1 MDSRTVSIWQVLRVV
16 SAGAMVALLVDS
28 LAASAQQ
35 PAAPPSVSP
44 QIVISPGT
52 QLLLQRFQAG
62 LTLERYLDNLRTDFF
77 QLDADGDGKIA
88 QRDVDLHGLM
98 ESIQVRTVALTV
110 VMRYDLDGDG
120 AVTEDEIRRS
130 MRYELRSQV
139 ASAALN
145 AGGPGLPPASAA
157 EKQIDDT
164 VRSIM
169 ALDADKDGKV
179 NFSEAAKFA
188 IPGLQRGA
196 SLGGQSARARQ
207 ALMLDS
213 GSKGEVRLADYQAA
227 GEALFRKVDADND
240 GTISQQEIADY
251 RRQPSPPKA
260 PDAVALEAA
269 QKRLLEQADAA
280 KKKEQAA
287 RAGCEM
293 PMASENAKVVLLS
306 GYQTDALSNVTL
318 GSQDAVVH
326 AGRIVVEPGGEPLYV
341 VISTYSP
348 TIWQF
353 SGAVERIERLVM
365 TSALTEPNRGDLQQS
380 PLVGA
385 TGIARER
392 ITFFTRSNCMSYFTE
407 APSSASLQTVATIRN
422 ATGKAPEV
430 FAAKYSV
437 SSYSVPSGKIETVQE
452 RQRGLIIQ
460 KTEGQL
466 NIIGDAS
473 NVIIQTG
480 PSKARDEM
488 IRFFPGG
495 VTTID
500 PKSVVGSAPP
510 TTYEVLPSQAGLMQ
524 LLSSGALTENRA
536 GEYIV
541 RQKIRFPPGL
551 AGAHAVTFLIMKG
564 TPYPDGDPAHSCVI
578 VEDTGESKGATCR
591 TR

>member
-1 MDSRTVSIWQVLRVV
+1 MRSCTASIWRVLVV
-16 SAGAMVALLVDS
+16 SAGV
-28 LAASAQQ
+28 LAAAFSVQSPACAQQ
-35 PAAPPSVSP
+35 SAAQPATPPQV
-44 QIVISPGT
+44 VMSPGT
-52 QLLLQRFQAG
+52 QLLMQRFQTG
-62 LTLERYLDNLRTDFF
+62 QTLERYLDNLHVDFL
-77 QLDADGDGKIA
+77 QIDADSDRKIT
-88 QRDVDLHGLM
+88 QRDVDLHSLM
-98 ESIQVRTVALTV
+98 EAIQARTVALTV
-110 VMRYDLDGDG
+110 VMRFDLDGDG
-120 AVTEDEIRRS
+120 SVTEDEVRRA
-130 MRYELRSQV
+130 MRYDLRSQL
-139 ASAALN
+139 ASAPINPTGLS
-145 AGGPGLPPASAA
+145 PGSAA
-157 EKQIDDT
+157 EKQIEDN

-169 ALDADKDGKV
+169 ALDTDKDGKV
-179 NFSEAAKFA
+179 SFSEAVKFTL
-188 IPGLQRGA
+188 PGMPRGFA
-196 SLGGQSARARQ
+196 PGGQSARARQ
-207 ALMLDS
+207 ALTLDS
-213 GSKGEVRLADYQAA
+213 ASKDEMTLADFQAA
-227 GEALFRKVDADND
+227 GEALFRKIDADGD
-240 GTISQQEIADY
+240 GTVSQQELADY
-251 RRQPSPPKA
+251 RRQPSAPKA
-260 PDAVALEAA
+260 PDAAALQAA
-269 QKRLLEQADAA
+269 NKRQLEQAEAA

-293 PMASENAKVVLLS
+293 PMASDNAKVVLLS
-306 GYQTDALSNVTL
+306 GYQTDSLSSVTL

-326 AGRIVVEPGGEPLYV
+326 AGRVVVEPGAEPLYV

-353 SGAVERIERLVM
+353 SGAVNRIERLVM
-365 TSALTEPNRGDLQQS
+365 TSALTGPNRSDAQQS

-385 TGIARER
+385 TGVPQER
-392 ITFFTRSNCMSYFTE
+392 ISFLTRSNCLVYFTE
-407 APSSASLQTVATIRN
+407 APSSSSLQTVATIRN

-452 RQRGLIIQ
+452 QQRAGLIIQ
-460 KTEGQL
+460 KTEGKL

-488 IRFFPGG
+488 ARFFPGG

-500 PKSVVGSAPP
+500 PKTVVGSAPVAA
-510 TTYEVLPSQAGLMQ
+510 YEVLPSQAGLMQ

-578 VEDTGESKGATCR
+578 VEGTGESKGATCR